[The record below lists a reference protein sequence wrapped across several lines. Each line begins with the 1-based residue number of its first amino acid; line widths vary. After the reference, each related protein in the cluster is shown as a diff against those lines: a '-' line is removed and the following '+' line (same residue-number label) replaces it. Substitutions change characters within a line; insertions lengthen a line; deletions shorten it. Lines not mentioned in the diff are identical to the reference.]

1 MDDYSRMMETEREI
15 AREEAEWQT
24 LKIEEMRVFSEQTFG
39 VDFHDQLRKTARNTT
54 FFSLFKRNGE
64 SSFQEVHN
72 FQYRSMQQFF
82 GQMPL
87 LKAEVDRWQN
97 KTKRSLFCSY
107 EERIQKSKSY
117 FRTLTYVVSN
127 WDQLLDGHV
136 QLSKGH
142 YKRNSQEV
150 HNFQYRSMQQFFG
163 QMPLLK
169 AEVDRWQN
177 KTKRSLFC
185 SYERTDSKSRRAI
198 SGL

>member
-39 VDFHDQLRKTARNTT
+39 VDFHDHCEKLHEIRPSFHFSKGMGNLR
-54 FFSLFKRNGE
+54 
-64 SSFQEVHN
+64 FQEVHN

-97 KTKRSLFCSY
+97 KTKRSLF
-107 EERIQKSKSY
+107 
-117 FRTLTYVVSN
+117 
-127 WDQLLDGHV
+127 
-136 QLSKGH
+136 
-142 YKRNSQEV
+142 
-150 HNFQYRSMQQFFG
+150 
-163 QMPLLK
+163 
-169 AEVDRWQN
+169 
-177 KTKRSLFC
+177 LFL
-185 SYERTDSKSRRAI
+185 RKNGFKSRRAI